1 MTAFILSV
9 QRDEEE
15 SIGNWGKGGTK
26 QTSTFSLKSSLSI
39 REICLSIRA
48 GQENREIPS
57 LGM

>member
-1 MTAFILSV
+1 MTAFISAV
-9 QRDEEE
+9 QRAEEE

-26 QTSTFSLKSSLSI
+26 QTTFSLKSSLSI

-48 GQENREIPS
+48 GQENREILS